1 MATFPVVHLHHVSRE
16 FNTDVD
22 RLVNSILQ
30 HFLNS

>member
-1 MATFPVVHLHHVSRE
+1 MATSPPVRLHHVSRE

-22 RLVNSILQ
+22 HLVNSILQ